1 MIYMEVTVKN
11 YSVNF
16 VVIVIDVLLCFLAFH
31 ISLGMFFFF
40 FPLRSEVSGPPE

>member
-16 VVIVIDVLLCFLAFH
+16 VVVVKVLLCFLAFH

-40 FPLRSEVSGPPE
+40 SP

>member
-1 MIYMEVTVKN
+1 MFYMEVTVKN

-16 VVIVIDVLLCFLAFH
+16 VVVVIDLPLCFLAFH

-40 FPLRSEVSGPPE
+40 PLRSEVSGPPE